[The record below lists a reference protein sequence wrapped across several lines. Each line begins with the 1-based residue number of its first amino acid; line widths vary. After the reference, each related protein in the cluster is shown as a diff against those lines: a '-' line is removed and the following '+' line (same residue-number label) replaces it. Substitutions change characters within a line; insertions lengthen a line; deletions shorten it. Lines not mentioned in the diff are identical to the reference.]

1 MPGNFLRELGVEH
14 PIILAPMAGSGGTPE
29 LVAAVSNAGGL
40 GSWGGAYSTP
50 QQILDAAKQIRAL
63 TSKALRAQSVRRRLR
78 AAAPGRSGAD
88 AGADRARA
96 RRARSCAAGAAAQSA
111 KPVRRSTRGGDRS
124 AAGGVQLH
132 LRHSKRRRA
141 GAPAQG
147 RHSHH
152 RHRDNGRRGKKA
164 RSRRRRIH
172 RRPGRGGGRA
182 SRQLSGA
189 VRAIDG
195 ADAELTRGLV
205 KAVSIPVIASGGIM
219 DGRDIAEML
228 AAGAVAAQ
236 LGTAFLLC
244 PECGAPAPYKQ
255 ALMAARGDLT
265 VITRAFSGRPA
276 RGLRNKFI
284 DMADGV
290 PILPFRQQNDLTRP
304 MRNEAGKQGIAGLH
318 LAVGGARRRARTAD
332 AGGGAGRDASRGN
345 RRPLARSACR
355 AGCGRRRG
363 PRHRDSD
370 ARSPCVATPFS
381 ATSFSSAASQCE

>member
-1 MPGNFLRELGVEH
+1 MLGNFLSELGIDH

-29 LVAAVSNAGGL
+29 LVAAVSNAGAL

-63 TSKALRAQSVRRRLR
+63 TKKPFTLNLFAGGYEPQRQVDPAPMLALIARVHAALALAPPILPPNPQNPFEDQLAAVIEARPAVFSFTFGIPSADALARLR
-78 AAAPGRSGAD
+78 KAGIRTSGTATTVEEGKKLEAAGVESIVAQGEE
-88 AGADRARA
+88 AGAHRG
-96 RRARSCAAGAAAQSA
+96 SFLVPFEQSMV
-111 KPVRRSTRGGDRS
+111 PMR
-124 AAGGVQLH
+124 
-132 LRHSKRRRA
+132 
-141 GAPAQG
+141 
-147 RHSHH
+147 
-152 RHRDNGRRGKKA
+152 
-164 RSRRRRIH
+164 
-172 RRPGRGGGRA
+172 
-182 SRQLSGA
+182 
-189 VRAIDG
+189 
-195 ADAELTRGLV
+195 ELTRGLV

-265 VITRAFSGRPA
+265 VMTRAFSGRPA

-304 MRNEAGKQGIAGLH
+304 MRNEAGKQGIAGYISLW
-318 LAVGGARRRARTAD
+318 AGRGAARTRQMPA
-332 AGGGAGRDASRGN
+332 AELVETLVAEIGGR
-345 RRPLARSACR
+345 
-355 AGCGRRRG
+355 
-363 PRHRDSD
+363 
-370 ARSPCVATPFS
+370 
-381 ATSFSSAASQCE
+381 